1 MLMYNLLGLLPY
13 IQVDVLL
20 LLLLLIKIFA
30 SHDDFFFFLKVLML
44 GNLRISFNH

>member
-20 LLLLLIKIFA
+20 LLLLLLIKIFA
-30 SHDDFFFFLKVLML
+30 SHDDFF
-44 GNLRISFNH
+44 SF

>member
-30 SHDDFFFFLKVLML
+30 SHDDFF
-44 GNLRISFNH
+44 SF